1 MFSLVSH
8 TRTHARTHT
17 HTHTHTHT
25 LAHTHTR
32 TRTHTHTR
40 ARARAHARMQ
50 IHTHLRNMKYNRQ
63 TRANLMT
70 SIATVRQRFPVHTEV
85 HLSFGITADSKTKQ
99 SKPKAVQVRAADAYP
114 FSQTDKILYISV
126 YIRSIRIICTWTSW
140 PLVTR
145 NDVYR
150 RMLCVTLCG
159 YWYIY

>member
-1 MFSLVSH
+1 MTPAVNKRLDFMPLCFGRSSL
-8 TRTHARTHT
+8 TRQQCNQLCCEPQPLPIIGQKDFLNHTHA
-17 HTHTHTHT
+17 
-25 LAHTHTR
+25 
-32 TRTHTHTR
+32 R

-126 YIRSIRIICTWTSW
+126 YIRNIRIICTWTS
-140 PLVTR
+140 
-145 NDVYR
+145 
-150 RMLCVTLCG
+150 
-159 YWYIY
+159 